1 MRPNQN
7 GIDLTQHCEGLVLM
21 VYADSVGY
29 LTAGWGHLLR
39 PADGEFKIGDPIT
52 REQADQWLEDDLALA
67 MTAVRRYAPDLA
79 SDNQRAALCDFA
91 FNLGPS
97 NLGRLVK
104 DADGVP
110 ERIAEQFQFWTRAG
124 NTHPR
129 GLKIRRALERDLFV
143 QPDDVPMPVDWLRKH
158 DAEFLP

>member
-7 GIDLTQHCEGLVLM
+7 GIDLTKHCEGLVLM

-39 PADGEFKIGDPIT
+39 PSDGEFHANDPIT
-52 REQADQWLEDDLALA
+52 QEQADAWFEDDLALA
-67 MTAVRRYAPDLA
+67 MTAVRRYAPNLTT
-79 SDNQRAALCDFA
+79 DNQRAALCDFA

-97 NLGRLVK
+97 NLGRLVN
-104 DADGVP
+104 DGNGVP
-110 ERIAEQFQFWTRAG
+110 ASIAEQFSHWTRAG
-124 NTHPR
+124 NQHPR

-143 QPDDVPMPVDWLRKH
+143 QPDDVPMADGWLSAH
-158 DAEFLP
+158 DGEFR